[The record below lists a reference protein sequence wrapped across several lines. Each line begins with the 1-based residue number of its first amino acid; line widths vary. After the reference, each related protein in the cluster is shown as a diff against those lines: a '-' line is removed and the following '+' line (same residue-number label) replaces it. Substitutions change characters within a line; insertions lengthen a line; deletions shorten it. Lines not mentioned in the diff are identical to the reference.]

1 MISEMDL
8 RRRCL
13 REVMLQVKIRYHSLQ
28 SILNQNFFLA
38 DEIDEIIFLNTY
50 KTIERKVRNRVR
62 INLNES
68 IWYYCGYIISGLSSG
83 HEYLEIQDSLS
94 NLIRKDMVMIGV
106 SEFMK
111 KVEIGIIRDNSKSY
125 NFIIENPLS

>member
-1 MISEMDL
+1 
-8 RRRCL
+8 
-13 REVMLQVKIRYHSLQ
+13 MLQVKIRYHSLQ